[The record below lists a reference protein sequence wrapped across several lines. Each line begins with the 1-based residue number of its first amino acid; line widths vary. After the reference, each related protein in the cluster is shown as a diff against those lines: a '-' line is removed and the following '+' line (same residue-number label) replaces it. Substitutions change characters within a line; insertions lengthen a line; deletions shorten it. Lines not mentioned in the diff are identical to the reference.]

1 MCDVFPASLEPNRTF
16 LPKPEVLSRIQSM
29 VTILR
34 SLNIPIR
41 ISIGDRTNASPSS
54 GLDGSLYFG
63 DYKTFVGMDDDKEER
78 LLPTQACFNLTP
90 IAHMIDELS
99 IQYPADVPGVSGYV
113 RAHRRQ
119 SPAEKILMN
128 REMTG
133 WRRFWARYASQLT
146 NLKKLTANIP
156 NDIYED
162 WAKSELPLLL
172 ADERWEMLEVPDNQG
187 DFGFFGRYFPFE
199 GFRYS
204 FSRKKGRV
212 KFVQRV
218 FFRRDDKP
226 LHLTSP
232 HESLSEQER
241 EERHIPESEIADKN
255 HSRHRFWRPK
265 EETTM
270 NGDKKGKANA
280 GQKVGGGKRKANQ
293 NDTATEENK
302 RQKLDEE
309 TA

>member
-1 MCDVFPASLEPNRTF
+1 
-16 LPKPEVLSRIQSM
+16 
-29 VTILR
+29 
-34 SLNIPIR
+34 
-41 ISIGDRTNASPSS
+41 
-54 GLDGSLYFG
+54 
-63 DYKTFVGMDDDKEER
+63 
-78 LLPTQACFNLTP
+78 
-90 IAHMIDELS
+90 
-99 IQYPADVPGVSGYV
+99 
-113 RAHRRQ
+113 
-119 SPAEKILMN
+119 MN

-133 WRRFWARYASQLT
+133 WRRFWARYASQFI

-162 WAKSELPLLL
+162 WAKTELPLLL
-172 ADERWEMLEVPDNQG
+172 ADERWEMLEVPENQG

-199 GFRYS
+199 SFRYS

-226 LHLTSP
+226 LNLTSP

-241 EERHIPESEIADKN
+241 EERHIPESEIADKDN
-255 HSRHRFWRPK
+255 SGHRFWAPK
-265 EETTM
+265 EETKTGD
-270 NGDKKGKANA
+270 NGEGKADA
-280 GQKVGGGKRKANQ
+280 DQKVGGGKRKADQ
-293 NDTATEENK
+293 EEEATKENK